1 MINIDVIIPVHYFD
15 DNVKNMLDASY
26 DSVKVAEKQYSLG
39 EVYTYV
45 VAPAAIISDSS
56 CGLSKWASVND
67 VRLVGNDGETD
78 FCSQVNRAVDDCE
91 SAFFSILEMDDMYKP
106 NWFRNFSEY
115 YVCNDSMSVFLP
127 INAQYSV
134 DNGQWSFG
142 NEFGLSNAFPTD
154 TDGDDDP
161 IGVINIKRLERC
173 SLFNLTGAIINR
185 YDFMKVGRYKPSI
198 KVAFNYELLLRMTHN
213 GLKGLVVPK
222 EGYVHIVGREGS
234 LTDEYI
240 RTISNDEVRKWF
252 ELAIR
257 EYPYLRDRKKGIS
270 CATEEE
276 VK

>member
-56 CGLSKWASVND
+56 FGLSKWASVND

-142 NEFGLSNAFPTD
+142 NEFGLDLEHTTTECTKDKRVVPIEQGYAV
-154 TDGDDDP
+154 DGPDLFGVRLTVQAEGSRHLAEFCRYGLFCHR
-161 IGVINIKRLERC
+161 IGQELER
-173 SLFNLTGAIINR
+173 IEHE
-185 YDFMKVGRYKPSI
+185 K
-198 KVAFNYELLLRMTHN
+198 
-213 GLKGLVVPK
+213 
-222 EGYVHIVGREGS
+222 
-234 LTDEYI
+234 
-240 RTISNDEVRKWF
+240 
-252 ELAIR
+252 
-257 EYPYLRDRKKGIS
+257 YPVL
-270 CATEEE
+270 EENNTNTTNNE
-276 VK
+276 